1 MVTAEMPGGIRAAA
15 AWANAPRGREFSAAP
30 GAAETVAGRFR
41 RRPRRDDA
49 DDRNPEVVRAVD
61 RAKAGD
67 PEALRFLYA
76 TYAGNVFGFVLSIVR
91 DEHDAEDVTQQVF
104 LKLMTS
110 IDRYEPREVPFAAW
124 MLRVARNVAVDHLRK
139 RRAIPCEQI
148 LDPDTA
154 LDERSDDCRR
164 TLHEALA
171 TLPRDQCQ
179 VIVLRHLVGLSPGQI
194 AVQLHKTEAAIHGLH
209 HRGRR
214 ALRSELVRLDAA
226 PTTA

>member
-1 MVTAEMPGGIRAAA
+1 VFMAETSGEIRAAA
-15 AWANAPRGREFSAAP
+15 AWPNAPRGRYDHAAAP
-30 GAAETVAGRFR
+30 PIVAGRFH

-49 DDRNPEVVRAVD
+49 DDHDPRVLHAVA
-61 RAKAGD
+61 RAKGGD
-67 PEALRFLYA
+67 PDAVRFLYA

-110 IDRYEPREVPFAAW
+110 IDKYEPRDVPFAAW

-139 RRAIPCEQI
+139 RRAIPCEEI
-148 LDPDTA
+148 LDADA
-154 LDERSDDCRR
+154 AFDDRSDDCRR
-164 TLHEALA
+164 VLREALA
-171 TLPRDQCQ
+171 TLPREQCH

-194 AVQLHKTEAAIHGLH
+194 AVRMDKSEAAIHGLH

-214 ALRSELVRLDAA
+214 ALRSELTRLDAA
-226 PTTA
+226 PITA

>member
-1 MVTAEMPGGIRAAA
+1 MFTAEMPGGIRAAA
-15 AWANAPRGREFSAAP
+15 AWANAHGGPHSRLTPPPVS
-30 GAAETVAGRFR
+30 TVADRFR

-49 DDRNPEVVRAVD
+49 DDRDPRVMWAVD

-76 TYAGNVFGFVLSIVR
+76 TYAGNVYGFVLSIVR

-110 IDRYEPREVPFAAW
+110 IDKYQPREVPFAAW

-139 RRAIPCEQI
+139 RRAIPCEEI

-154 LDERSDDCRR
+154 VDERSDDCRR

-171 TLPRDQCQ
+171 TLPHEQCE
-179 VIVLRHLVGLSPGQI
+179 VIVLRHFVGLSPGQI
-194 AVQLHKTEAAIHGLH
+194 AHRLEKTEAAVHGLH